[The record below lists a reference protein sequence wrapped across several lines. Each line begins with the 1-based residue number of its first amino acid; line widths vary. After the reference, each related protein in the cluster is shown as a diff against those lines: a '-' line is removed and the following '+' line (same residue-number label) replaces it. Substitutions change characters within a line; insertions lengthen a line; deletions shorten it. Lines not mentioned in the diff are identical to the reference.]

1 MRIEAGG
8 VSRGF
13 GRQTRAYAE
22 YRVFSSLARFGHIV
36 DSVTVELNRAERQFV
51 VCVVMVSTTDGRRV
65 RIESR
70 GRHPYDAINRAADR
84 VSDVVRRHDRGAVV
98 PR

>member
-8 VSRGF
+8 VSRAF

-22 YRVFSSLARFGHIV
+22 YRVFSTLARFGHIV
-36 DSVTVELNRAERQFV
+36 HSATVELSRAERQFV
-51 VCVVMVSTTDGRRV
+51 VCVVTVSTDDGRRV
-65 RIESR
+65 RIEAR

-84 VSDVVRRHDRGAVV
+84 VSDVVRRHDCDAVA